1 MLSVNEINLLKAQ
14 NEQLKKQNQS
24 LQQEVRQL
32 KKEDDLLDACIELMQ
47 MGKDERYCI
56 TKSEKKVLELIYLTN
71 AEIAKELYLSIT
83 TVKSHI
89 HNLLV
94 KFKAKTRCELLLKAI
109 MKGEIQI

>member
-1 MLSVNEINLLKAQ
+1 LV
-14 NEQLKKQNQS
+14 
-24 LQQEVRQL
+24 
-32 KKEDDLLDACIELMQ
+32 
-47 MGKDERYCI
+47 
-56 TKSEKKVLELIYLTN
+56 YLPN
-71 AEIAKELYLSIT
+71 DEIAKELYLSKT